1 MPMTVIHGHYQILH
15 AAPDGDSVRFYPDQP
30 DIWKRLHLRVRS
42 NHAGGVQLRLDGID
56 ALETHYR
63 PQEGSLGL
71 QHQPLQFAHEAA
83 AKLLQFLGFKKV
95 TRGANEVV
103 TASEPSQTLGYIL
116 TRFADQYGRCVAFA
130 FEGEPPAEDGHDIY
144 LDATQLH
151 RSANYQLLAAGLAYP
166 TYYSKLYPD
175 LRKSMT
181 LAVKS
186 AQKAHKGLWPLDKT
200 TQGLTLD
207 TLRSITDEGVILPK
221 LFRRLLDYF
230 AINDGS
236 LSLAGFKSYLESRED
251 RVIILPDG
259 HVTGFDYVVTVN
271 GQHVSLITPAE
282 NLIFIE
288 K

>member
-1 MPMTVIHGHYQILH
+1 M
-15 AAPDGDSVRFYPDQP
+15 
-30 DIWKRLHLRVRS
+30 
-42 NHAGGVQLRLDGID
+42 
-56 ALETHYR
+56 
-63 PQEGSLGL
+63 
-71 QHQPLQFAHEAA
+71 
-83 AKLLQFLGFKKV
+83 
-95 TRGANEVV
+95 
-103 TASEPSQTLGYIL
+103 
-116 TRFADQYGRCVAFA
+116 
-130 FEGEPPAEDGHDIY
+130 
-144 LDATQLH
+144 
-151 RSANYQLLAAGLAYP
+151 AYP

-200 TQGLTLD
+200 TQGLTLN

-271 GQHVSLITPAE
+271 GQHVSLMTPAE